1 MGIKADYHQ
10 VTPFLNNCFPIVFP
24 YFPSFVRSKT
34 KGALAVDTN
43 MYMARLNI
51 STRFQTMFDALDA
64 GSLGNPLDKE
74 NLQQISTSIGRMSGN
89 KNAMD
94 LLKFRI
100 MDHDDMVR
108 LLRDAACLDPPEH
121 VERLKKAEK
130 ICGFLN
136 HVWAKS

>member
-1 MGIKADYHQ
+1 
-10 VTPFLNNCFPIVFP
+10 
-24 YFPSFVRSKT
+24 
-34 KGALAVDTN
+34 
-43 MYMARLNI
+43 
-51 STRFQTMFDALDA
+51 MFDALDA